1 MDGVDLDWC
10 LVCEKHT
17 NGTTYCSPECRSS
30 DLVSSSAS
38 SASSTSSIPSA
49 YYSSGSDSASSTG
62 SPPSSVASSIK
73 DNYPMPPFV
82 RKQRTSIPNI
92 YAQCTANPHPPAHL
106 LATPGG
112 SVSALSHH
120 LHQHQHPMS
129 SSSGNFNINGHHPGS
144 TGSSAPSSTSHG
156 GGSHHLAPPLPPSTS
171 SVSSSAPNS
180 HGQGP
185 ASATQYPLFYAAL
198 NALRSGGSPPDSSS
212 DSQAPS
218 RSLTSGLS
226 H

>member
-17 NGTTYCSPECRSS
+17 NGATYCSPECRSS

-38 SASSTSSIPSA
+38 STSSIPSV
-49 YYSSGSDSASSTG
+49 YYSSGSDTASSTG
-62 SPPSSVASSIK
+62 SPPSAASSIM

-92 YAQCTANPHPPAHL
+92 YAQCAANPNPPAHL
-106 LATPGG
+106 FATPGG
-112 SVSALSHH
+112 GMSALSHH
-120 LHQHQHPMS
+120 LHQQQQGLAS
-129 SSSGNFNINGHHPGS
+129 SSPSSNFN
-144 TGSSAPSSTSHG
+144 SSNSSTSHNI
-156 GGSHHLAPPLPPSTS
+156 GSHPP
-171 SVSSSAPNS
+171 VSSSAPN
-180 HGQGP
+180 GQGQVP
-185 ASATQYPLFYAAL
+185 ASATQYPLFYASL

-212 DSQAPS
+212 DSRAHS
-218 RSLTSGLS
+218 RSLTSSLL